1 MYRPSAFMTD
11 DPDDGFS
18 LIARYPLAQLIV
30 VDDTG
35 TAVATPVPLLVD
47 VESGCL
53 IGHLA
58 RTNPCSATPGARSA
72 LVIFSGA
79 DAYISPDFYPSKV
92 TNPGVVPT
100 WNYETVQI
108 RGVLTVRDD
117 TAWTERV
124 VRRLTE
130 HFEAGRTT
138 PWHVDDAPDDFIE
151 RMVRGIVGLE
161 ITIDDMVTK
170 RKLSQNRNAID
181 QEGTSLRL
189 AAGSPRDVAV
199 ADAMRCDGEA
209 Q

>member
-1 MYRPSAFMTD
+1 MYRPSAFMTS

-35 TAVATPVPLLVD
+35 TAMATPVPLVVD

-58 RTNPCSATPGARSA
+58 RANPCSAAAGVRSA

-92 TNPGVVPT
+92 TNPSVVPT
-100 WNYETVQI
+100 WNYETVQV

-138 PWHVDDAPDDFIE
+138 PWHVDDAPAGFIE
-151 RMVRGIVGLE
+151 QMVRSIVGLE

-181 QEGTSLRL
+181 QQGTSLRL
-189 AAGSPRDVAV
+189 AAGSPRDVAL
-199 ADAMRCDGEA
+199 ADSMRCDSGA